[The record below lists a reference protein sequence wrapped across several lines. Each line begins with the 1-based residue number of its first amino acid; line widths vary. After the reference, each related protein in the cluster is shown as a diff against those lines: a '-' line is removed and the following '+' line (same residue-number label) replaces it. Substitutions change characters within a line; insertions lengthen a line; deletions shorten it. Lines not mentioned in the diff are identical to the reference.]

1 VRQDHSHAQRLTLDQ
16 GKMQTINLLNLRN
29 WLNMSGDLA
38 TGITLAVFNLQK
50 YKLKNEKSR
59 KGRELKEKVFREMC
73 L

>member
-1 VRQDHSHAQRLTLDQ
+1 
-16 GKMQTINLLNLRN
+16 
-29 WLNMSGDLA
+29 MSGDLA